1 MQATL
6 HLSVPGRFS
15 HSLSVAMLLT
25 LKRMAMMDPR
35 IEWQEA
41 EEHPYALSGKPCVG
55 PDAVLNTS
63 SCASARSG
71 KGSLSIRPRSTVLA
85 TKCSWRV
92 GSASRVP
99 N

>member
-41 EEHPYALSGKPCVG
+41 EGHPYALSGKPWVG
-55 PDAVLNTS
+55 PDAVLNNLFMRLGTEWEGVVVHP
-63 SCASARSG
+63 ASFHGAGDKVFVEGRFSQ
-71 KGSLSIRPRSTVLA
+71 
-85 TKCSWRV
+85 
-92 GSASRVP
+92 SRT
-99 N
+99 